1 MMRDLKWWCN
11 IMMKDC
17 RFKPIRVICNILFWS
32 MNEKPE
38 WDWLW
43 QIGQWSEPWPWHWTW
58 TWSGPTLIQF
68 PCPTWG
74 RQKRTEI
81 QLALKFLFL
90 PSITL
95 CYPIIILCPDTL
107 GINHRTLLS
116 SEPWCYLLS
125 GQRRPSVGQHA
136 EMLGPTF
143 YWSHWRWHYCDI
155 TRSHRAPGHC
165 IVRTWGSI

>member
-1 MMRDLKWWCN
+1 MRSQNGIDCDRLVNGQSPGHDIGPELDLDQLRYN
-11 IMMKDC
+11 
-17 RFKPIRVICNILFWS
+17 FLA
-32 MNEKPE
+32 
-38 WDWLW
+38 
-43 QIGQWSEPWPWHWTW
+43 
-58 TWSGPTLIQF
+58 
-68 PCPTWG
+68 
-74 RQKRTEI
+74 KRTEV
-81 QLALKFLFL
+81 QLALIFLFL

-165 IVRTWGSI
+165 EDLREHLVWCSIVLTVMANAKLTSK